1 MKLVKTLAKVLATIA
16 LVASGSMAMAADI
29 AVIGGSND
37 DAFWNKIKKGLD
49 DATPAVVATMAVR
62 STTCAL

>member
-1 MKLVKTLAKVLATIA
+1 MSAE
-16 LVASGSMAMAADI
+16 I

-49 DATPAVVATMAVR
+49 DATPAVVANGGSVMLRVR
-62 STTCAL
+62 RVSRDNPP